1 MFYQVAVLC
10 TVAALSQAI
19 PMMGGGASSN
29 MRKQDDFGNYAF
41 GYQIVNGYGATNGRQ
56 ESGDGHGNVV
66 GSYNLAD
73 IDGRVRKVNYVADRA
88 HGFRAVINTNE
99 PGTAASLPAAA
110 VMASPYKGSIAGS
123 YGISHAAP
131 IAVAAAPVAVAAAP
145 IGVAGVGLGGLG
157 LGVKGVGLGGIG
169 LAGAGH
175 W

>member
-1 MFYQVAVLC
+1 MELKGDP
-10 TVAALSQAI
+10 ALSHHVL
-19 PMMGGGASSN
+19 PGCCSE
-29 MRKQDDFGNYAF
+29 
-41 GYQIVNGYGATNGRQ
+41 T
-56 ESGDGHGNVV
+56 GDGHGNVV

-175 W
+175 CSGETGSPKIKQNEFEG